1 MEVPAGTGTG
11 FVWDK
16 QGHIV
21 TNFHVIRSANTA
33 QIRLTDAKTGKQAT
47 YSARV
52 QGYDP
57 DKDVHV
63 PLLRNAGSTWSCL
76 CTAIPVCTSMAA
88 QITTLC
94 LYQPQ
99 TAVHLLTVPQL
110 LARAV
115 PLTSQQCNEKH
126 TDADATSCCCCCA
139 VSPPQQIAV
148 LQIDA
153 SPASL
158 TPIELG
164 SSGILKVGQLAL
176 AIGNPFGLDHTLTT
190 GVISGL
196 GREVRSPSGR
206 PISNVIQTDAAIN
219 PVFRDFK
226 TSTCS
231 ATVDAPSSA
240 QLMNKAAYSA
250 TVYGQQA
257 PSNLYKE
264 CCLTAATMRLLSA
277 LMRVGNSGGPLLN
290 SAGQIV
296 GMNTAIYSTSGA
308 FSALTAPR
316 QLHFYLYFFP
326 SNIRCCLM
334 LFADSH
340 EPVPV
345 SDGQRSL
352 ERVHDCARSA

>member
-190 GVISGL
+190 
-196 GREVRSPSGR
+196 
-206 PISNVIQTDAAIN
+206 
-219 PVFRDFK
+219 
-226 TSTCS
+226 
-231 ATVDAPSSA
+231 
-240 QLMNKAAYSA
+240 
-250 TVYGQQA
+250 
-257 PSNLYKE
+257 
-264 CCLTAATMRLLSA
+264 
-277 LMRVGNSGGPLLN
+277 
-290 SAGQIV
+290 
-296 GMNTAIYSTSGA
+296 
-308 FSALTAPR
+308 
-316 QLHFYLYFFP
+316 
-326 SNIRCCLM
+326 
-334 LFADSH
+334 
-340 EPVPV
+340 
-345 SDGQRSL
+345 
-352 ERVHDCARSA
+352 